1 MKKSKKFVLAGL
13 ALLAMVMML
22 AGCDTTAG
30 GGADTGAGNWSPA
43 AAISKITTDGTHTLV
58 VPQGYT
64 NMAAIKTALKELDKR
79 NEANT
84 STILINLDLSKTGIT
99 SIGNNAFRDCECLV
113 DVTLPPTVSSI
124 GSYAFGSCGK
134 LTKVVIPARV
144 TIIESDAFVSCSKL
158 SSVKVE
164 AGSLLAAIETRAFT
178 HCQWLE
184 TIDIPASVTSIEA
197 SAFRTNSHL
206 KTVNYSGTK
215 AQWDELVAEG
225 IDPNENEDLLNA
237 TIICSDT
244 SDTVQ

>member
-1 MKKSKKFVLAGL
+1 MKSKKLVVAGL

-43 AAISKITTDGTHTLV
+43 EAISKITSDGTHTLV

-99 SIGNNAFRDCECLV
+99 SIESYAFQDCECLV

-124 GSYAFGSCGK
+124 GYFAFRSCGK

-144 TIIESDAFVSCSKL
+144 TIIESEAFSACWKL

-164 AGSLLAAIETRAFT
+164 AGSLLATIETLAFAY
-178 HCQWLE
+178 CQGLK
-184 TIDIPASVTSIEA
+184 TIDIPASVTSIGA
-197 SAFRTNSHL
+197 SAFRTTTL

-225 IDPNENEDLLNA
+225 IDPYENEHLLNA